1 MRKPEDVRRDNVEK
15 YKNKAEA
22 IEKIEREES
31 KWKKDS
37 VIKFFVGS

>member
-1 MRKPEDVRRDNVEK
+1 MRKPEDVRWDNVEK

-31 KWKKDS
+31 NWKKYS
-37 VIKFFVGS
+37 VIKLFVGS